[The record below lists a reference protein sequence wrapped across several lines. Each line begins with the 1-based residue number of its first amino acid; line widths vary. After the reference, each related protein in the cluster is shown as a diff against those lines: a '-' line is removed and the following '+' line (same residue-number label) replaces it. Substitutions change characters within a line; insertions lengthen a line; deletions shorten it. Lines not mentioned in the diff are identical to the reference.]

1 MLKLLKYELENHLLP
16 LAIASV
22 CFVAGVMLQSG
33 ALMLFSFIGLVVLQI
48 LLITQTFGSNLF
60 GKRGALLLLLPLSLD
75 SLLLAKITSCL
86 LQIFGSFGVVF
97 SSLYFFDPMGQGSL
111 LLTQESLLSAGYF
124 FTFVLSCILQIFF
137 TLTLLH
143 LFGITKMRLTMGLF
157 IFLLLSILSGHVN
170 PEIWGHLFALDEK
183 LAFPSAQWDIL
194 RYVVDSVVFYFLGR
208 TIILKKLSL

>member
-1 MLKLLKYELENHLLP
+1 MLKLLKYELGGNLLP
-16 LAIASV
+16 LAIACA
-22 CFVAGVMLQSG
+22 CFIVGVMLQSG
-33 ALMLFSFIGLVVLQI
+33 ALMLFSLIGLVVLQI

-60 GKRGALLLLLPLSLD
+60 GKRGTLLLLLPLSLD

-86 LQIFGSFGVVF
+86 LLIFGSFGVVF
-97 SSLYFFDPMGQGSL
+97 SSLYFFDSMGQDSP
-111 LLTQESLLSAGYF
+111 LLTRESLLSAGYF

-183 LAFPSAQWDIL
+183 LALPQWDIL

-208 TIILKKLSL
+208 AIILKKLSL